1 MGDKRKDKNEKRLK
15 RKKDHPLQGGLMP
28 GIRDLIILDVASVF
42 PYSQGGL
49 AISPPTLH
57 RPYAHKLIVGE
68 LARQEG

>member
-1 MGDKRKDKNEKRLK
+1 MGDKRKKKNEKHLK

-42 PYSQGGL
+42 PYTQGGL
-49 AISPPTLH
+49 AISPPTLQ